1 MKNQRG
7 NASMTVI
14 GGLILLVALAFG
26 TWALVSWDKVP
37 SGHVGIKVNLLG
49 GEKGVDTEVVGVGRV
64 FVGWQ
69 QELYLYPT
77 FTQTVQWK
85 RTDGADTSV
94 SFSDTDGTQISAD
107 LGMSYRIDQS
117 KAAALFQEFRKPIED
132 ITDGQIRQAVIDSLN
147 GEAGQLKVE
156 DIYGKGREALLSR
169 VQTRVTKLLAPK
181 GIIIEKLSWLG
192 PVRLPPTVQ
201 AALNAKIEATQKA
214 QQRENEVQATIAEAV
229 KNREQAKGE
238 ADAKLLAAR
247 AEAESI
253 RIKGDALRQNQEL
266 VQLTIA
272 EKWDGKLPNQLINS
286 GGNSGGPILQL
297 LAPQK

>member
-26 TWALVSWDKVP
+26 TWALASWDKVP

-49 GEKGVDTEVVGVGRV
+49 GDKGVDTEVVGVGRV

-85 RTDGADTSV
+85 RQESGDTSV

-156 DIYGKGREALLSR
+156 DIYGKGREALLAR

>member
-26 TWALVSWDKVP
+26 TWALASWDKVP

-49 GEKGVDTEVVGVGRV
+49 GDKGVDTEVVGVGRV

-85 RTDGADTSV
+85 RQESGDTSV

-156 DIYGKGREALLSR
+156 DIYGKGREALLAR

-272 EKWDGKLPNQLINS
+272 EKWDGKLPSQLINS

>member
-85 RTDGADTSV
+85 RADGGDTSV
-94 SFSDTDGTQISAD
+94 SFSDTDGTLISAD
-107 LGMSYRIDQS
+107 LGMSYRIDPT

-132 ITDGQIRQAVIDSLN
+132 ITDGQIRQAVTDALN

-247 AEAESI
+247 AEAEAI

-266 VQLTIA
+266 VQLTLA
-272 EKWDGKLPNQLINS
+272 ERWDGKLPQQYLGS
-286 GGNSGGPILQL
+286 GGKEGVILQL
-297 LAPQK
+297 LQK

>member
-26 TWALVSWDKVP
+26 CWALASWDKVP

-77 FTQTVQWK
+77 FTQTVQWR
-85 RTDGADTSV
+85 RTGDSDNSV
-94 SFSDTDGTQISAD
+94 AFSDTDGTQISAD

-169 VQTRVTKLLAPK
+169 VQVRVTKLLAPK

>member
-272 EKWDGKLPNQLINS
+272 EKWDGQLPNQLITS
-286 GGNSGGPILQL
+286 GNGGGGPILQL
-297 LAPQK
+297 LAPKQ